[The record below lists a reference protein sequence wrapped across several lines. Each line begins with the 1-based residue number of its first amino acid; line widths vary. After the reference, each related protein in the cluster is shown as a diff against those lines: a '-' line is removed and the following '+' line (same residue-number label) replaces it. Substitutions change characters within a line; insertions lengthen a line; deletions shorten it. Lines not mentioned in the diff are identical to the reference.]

1 MSLSGLFRIS
11 ACLVAAAALAAACDK
26 SFSPGTA
33 GTEAAEQGGALSGDR
48 PAGLSPDEEVKKL
61 SENLS
66 QDLLDKLKTTKN
78 EQEAALIEEE
88 VWDAWLVSGSGTV
101 DILMRRGLEAQE
113 EGDGEL
119 AREMFDRAIIIRP
132 KYAEAW
138 NRRALLF
145 FNDGKYDEAIADLES
160 TLTHEPRH
168 FGAWIGL
175 GMIFESVDR
184 PEAALTAYRKALEV
198 HPNATAA
205 LQGEKRMVRVVEGV
219 PL

>member
-1 MSLSGLFRIS
+1 MTFSSFLRVS
-11 ACLVAAAALAAACDK
+11 AALVAAALAAACDK

-33 GTEAAEQGGALSGDR
+33 DPAAAETAGAAKPG
-48 PAGLSPDEEVKKL
+48 EEARKAT
-61 SENLS
+61 ENLS
-66 QDLLDKLKTTKN
+66 QELLDKLKTTKT
-78 EQEAALIEEE
+78 EEEDALLEEE

-101 DILMRRGLEAQE
+101 DLLMKRGLEAQE
-113 EGDGEL
+113 GGDMET

-138 NRRALLF
+138 NRRAVLF

-160 TLTHEPRH
+160 TLTYEPRH

-175 GMIFESVDR
+175 AMIFESIDR
-184 PEAALTAYRKALEV
+184 PEAALKAYRKALEI
-198 HPNATAA
+198 HPNLQAA
-205 LQGEKRMVRVVEGV
+205 VQGERRMARIVEGM